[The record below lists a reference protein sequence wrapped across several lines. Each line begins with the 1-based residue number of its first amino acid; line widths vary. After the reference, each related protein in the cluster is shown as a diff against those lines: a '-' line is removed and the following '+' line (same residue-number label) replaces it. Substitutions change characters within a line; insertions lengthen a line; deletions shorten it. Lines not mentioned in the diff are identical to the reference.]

1 MIVAAEALNYH
12 FWTFIIVLIL
22 LVLAIVPFV
31 RR

>member
-1 MIVAAEALNYH
+1 MIAAEALNYH